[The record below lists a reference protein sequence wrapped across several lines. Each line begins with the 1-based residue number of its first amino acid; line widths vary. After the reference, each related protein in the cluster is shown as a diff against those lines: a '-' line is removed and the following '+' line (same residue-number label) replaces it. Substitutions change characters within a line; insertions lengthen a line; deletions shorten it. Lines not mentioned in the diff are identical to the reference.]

1 MKFFR
6 IAPFLALLLGALASS
21 ASARP
26 WTTVT
31 GEHFE
36 ADFVRVEGSNG
47 IFHVK
52 EKDYPYPLNRLSVP
66 DRLFIGRALNH
77 PAEAARPAP
86 GPADAATP
94 ETADSANA
102 PADSFGKSETPTG
115 TEEKGA
121 TSLQFGG
128 QPLQTG
134 RGVELEVPIV
144 DPADKKEIEHAY
156 GKPSTKVQLLLGVP
170 DDFQPGSKPYP
181 ILIVTATADGKAS
194 SIATARRFVGPALE
208 QGFVV
213 MAVDGEFGK
222 PSVTDRPDYRWALA
236 ATGRDALEK
245 EWPGAKQWPVAT
257 GGTSG
262 GGGYASFNAL
272 KLVGERADFIG
283 LFLAVSGW
291 TPAKFVRDVKGLPVA
306 EAHKMP
312 IFLSAGTKDPVATP
326 EVTDGAKHAMEH
338 EGFKNLRFE
347 HFDGGHELY
356 QPHLQEALA
365 WFLSRDGKA
374 RASPSPSA
382 SAFPGHR

>member
-1 MKFFR
+1 VKFFR
-6 IAPFLALLLGALASS
+6 IAPLVALLLGALVSS
-21 ASARP
+21 ASART

-36 ADFVRVEGSNG
+36 AEFVRVEGNNG

-52 EKDYPYPLNRLSVP
+52 EKDYPYPLGRLSVP

-77 PAEAARPAP
+77 PEE
-86 GPADAATP
+86 AATP
-94 ETADSANA
+94 SPAPEDAAMPETTDSATA
-102 PADSFGKSETPTG
+102 PADSLGKNGTPSPTQ
-115 TEEKGA
+115 EKGPG
-121 TSLQFGG
+121 SLQFAG
-128 QPLQTG
+128 QPLRTG

-144 DPADKKEIEHAY
+144 DPVGKKEIEHAY
-156 GKPSTKVQLLLGVP
+156 GKASTKVQMLLAVP
-170 DDFQPGSKPYP
+170 DGFEPGSKPYP

-208 QGFVV
+208 QGFVL

-236 ATGRDALEK
+236 ATGRDALEN
-245 EWPGAKQWPVAT
+245 EWPGSKKWPVAT

-272 KLVGERADFIG
+272 ELVAERADFIG
-283 LFLAVSGW
+283 LFLSVSGW
-291 TPAKFVRDVKGLPVA
+291 TPAKFMRDVKGLPIA

-326 EVTDGAKHAMEH
+326 AVTDGAKHAMEH
-338 EGFKNLRFE
+338 EGFENLRFE

-356 QPHLQEALA
+356 QPHLEEALT
-365 WFLSRDGKA
+365 WFLAGGGKA
-374 RASPSPSA
+374 GATPSA
-382 SAFPGHR
+382 SAFPGRR